1 MKKSINAWAFPPAM
15 TFAEIFETAKKY
27 GFEAIELNLDAP
39 GSSNHCLSAET
50 TEDEI
55 KEIKALIKSSGIA
68 VESVSSSMYGR
79 VAAFADPEK
88 KDEAI
93 AVLKKH
99 LQLAHDVGADSILV
113 VPKVAE
119 GLRLKESFDN
129 TVKVFRSLKSEI
141 SEYGVKVGLE
151 NVWNCFF
158 SSPYDI
164 KYVLDAIDDENVG
177 LYFDLG
183 NMVEFADTEWWIDT
197 VGKYI
202 VKVHVKD
209 FKRTKGYRSGGRF
222 VDLMEGDVNWETV
235 MPKLAKYYGGPL
247 TAELSQGTRDA
258 DEFYPKVA
266 DALDKMISLA
276 KQEGKI

>member
-1 MKKSINAWAFPPAM
+1 MKKSINAWAFPPSM

-39 GSSNHCLSAET
+39 GSGNHCLSVET

-55 KEIKALIKSSGIA
+55 KEIRALIKSYDIT
-68 VESVSSSMYGR
+68 VESISSSMYGR
-79 VAAFADPEK
+79 VAAFACLEK

-93 AVLKKH
+93 AVLRRH
-99 LQLAHDVGADSILV
+99 LQLARDIGADSILV
-113 VPKVAE
+113 VPKVGE
-119 GLRLKESFDN
+119 GLRLKESFEN
-129 TVKVFRSLKSEI
+129 TINVFRSLKDEI
-141 SEYGVKVGLE
+141 AEYGVKVGLE
-151 NVWNCFF
+151 NVWNCFL

-209 FKRTKGYRSGGRF
+209 FKREKSYRSGGKF
-222 VDLMEGDVNWETV
+222 CDLMEGDLNWETV
-235 MPKLAKYYGGPL
+235 MPKLAKYYDGPM
-247 TAELSQGTRDA
+247 TAELSQGSRDA

-266 DALDKMISLA
+266 GALDKIIALA
-276 KQEGKI
+276 K